1 MQNLFVTPAIF
12 FHPANFLLKGF
23 AISLKIQSAYC
34 VLFDHNQDLFTLL
47 TIQINIFVGRDKR
60 RALGGEVFDD
70 HNLNAMKIFNHESTQ
85 FGTYRI
91 KCNNHL
97 LHMQSGVWYGSI
109 ISCCARNN
117 PYFLNVFSRQL
128 NVSSKF
134 VRLDINCEASANTQE
149 RLAQHTMAH
158 LAPNITSFCKVL
170 AFSKTEITKN
180 SLKLAIHSAYIK

>member
-1 MQNLFVTPAIF
+1 MLQNTSCMKSWIEGQRIHQLGIVAYSVWIGVNLTKLALLPSWWILYPSIQDFMQNLFVTPAIF

-23 AISLKIQSAYC
+23 AISLKILSAYC

-60 RALGGEVFDD
+60 MYLGGEVFDD

-109 ISCCARNN
+109 ISCCARA
-117 PYFLNVFSRQL
+117 
-128 NVSSKF
+128 
-134 VRLDINCEASANTQE
+134 E
-149 RLAQHTMAH
+149 
-158 LAPNITSFCKVL
+158 
-170 AFSKTEITKN
+170 
-180 SLKLAIHSAYIK
+180 